1 MAHAN
6 PLEHSAA
13 HVETGGQRG
22 LDAHPVDGADEVA
35 VDFALTQARR
45 VAPDVLRKK
54 KAMLVISETNSG
66 IKVLS
71 VV

>member
-1 MAHAN
+1 MADAN
-6 PLEHSAA
+6 PLEHGAA

-22 LDAHPVDGADEVA
+22 LGADSVDGADEVA

-45 VAPDVLRKK
+45 VAPDVLWKK
-54 KAMLVISETNSG
+54 EAMLVTSETDSG

-71 VV
+71 GL